1 MVQELC
7 DGRGGENQDGSSI
20 ASGKEWDFLQK
31 EWGIPYRWIVPKNPK
46 GGEGLGEGLC
56 CDS

>member
-7 DGRGGENQDGSSI
+7 DGRRGENQDGSRI

-31 EWGIPYRWIVPKNPK
+31 KWEIP
-46 GGEGLGEGLC
+46 
-56 CDS
+56 